1 MTTGD
6 RKRNYPFAPKV
17 TSQTVV
23 AESAEGVAEAINE
36 TEASSVPAE
45 DAPVAV
51 EGAPHSGSVGAPAD
65 PDAPEPPPPNE
76 PDAEPAEEGDEG

>member
-36 TEASSVPAE
+36 TEAPAVPAE
-45 DAPVAV
+45 VAPVAE
-51 EGAPHSGSVGAPAD
+51 EGI
-65 PDAPEPPPPNE
+65 PDEPGE
-76 PDAEPAEEGDEG
+76 PDAEPEAEGDEE

>member
-36 TEASSVPAE
+36 TEAPAVPAE
-45 DAPVAV
+45 DAPVA
-51 EGAPHSGSVGAPAD
+51 EEEAPNEEV
-65 PDAPEPPPPNE
+65 PDEPTPEPE
-76 PDAEPAEEGDEG
+76 PEE